1 MTTVIN
7 NPEGKGGGGFNGG
20 AGVIIGAVLVVL
32 VLVVVIVLS
41 LPYIRQQ
48 IDGMTNQKIPAI
60 NPTINVQIPTIPS
73 IPGTGTATK

>member
-7 NPEGKGGGGFNGG
+7 NPGENNGGGSSGG

-48 IDGMTNQKIPAI
+48 MDGMTNQKIPAI
-60 NPTINVQIPTIPS
+60 NPTINVQVPTIPS
-73 IPGTGTATK
+73 IPGTGTTTK